1 MQKTTFFLT
10 ALTGATLVIAPTT
23 LSADEPIGYTDT
35 PMLPGT
41 PWHVHDPNRPR
52 PHVVTP
58 AATFSHNAPAPS
70 DATVLFD
77 GKDLS
82 KWQSNKDGPAG
93 WKVENDYMEAV
104 KGAGNIHTKEE
115 FSDFQLHIEFA
126 TPAKVQSNS
135 QGRGNSGVFML
146 GVYEV
151 QVLDTYD
158 NLTYP
163 DGQCGAMYGQF
174 PPLANACKKPG
185 EWQSYDIIFE
195 APRWDESGKLIKK
208 AALTLIQNG
217 VVLHNRKE
225 YIGTTGHKQVGTYD
239 HTKASRGPIELQ
251 DHGNPMRFRNI
262 WIRNLG
268 EYDKP

>member
-1 MQKTTFFLT
+1 MHKFTPLMA
-10 ALTGATLVIAPTT
+10 ALICASLATLVPTAF
-23 LSADEPIGYTDT
+23 ADEPIGYTDT

-52 PHVVTP
+52 PRVVTP

-70 DATVLFD
+70 DAIVLFD

-82 KWQSNKDGPAG
+82 QWENGKGQPAQ
-93 WKVENDYMEAV
+93 WKVANGYMEVA
-104 KGAGNIHTKEE
+104 KGKGDIHTKDE

-135 QGRGNSGVFML
+135 QGRGNSGVFLL

-163 DGQCGAMYGQF
+163 DGQCGAMYGQS
-174 PPLANACKKPG
+174 PPLVNACKKPG
-185 EWQSYDIIFE
+185 EWQTYDIIFE
-195 APRWDESGKLIKK
+195 APRWDASGKLIKK

-217 VVLHNRKE
+217 VVLHNRKD
-225 YIGTTGHKQVGTYD
+225 YLGPTGHKQLGTYEN
-239 HTKASRGPIELQ
+239 TKVSRGPIKLQ
-251 DHGNPMRFRNI
+251 DHGNPMHFRNI

>member
-1 MQKTTFFLT
+1 MQKPTIFLT
-10 ALTGATLVIAPTT
+10 ALAGATLV
-23 LSADEPIGYTDT
+23 LSPMAVSAAEPIGYTDT

-52 PHVVTP
+52 PKVIQP
-58 AATFSHNAPAPS
+58 AETFSHNAPAPS
-70 DATVLFD
+70 DAVVLFD

-82 KWQSNKDGPAG
+82 KWQTDKGGPAE
-93 WKVENDYMEAV
+93 WKVEQGYMEAV
-104 KGAGNIHTKEE
+104 KGKGTIRTKDE

-126 TPAKVQSNS
+126 TPEKVVGNS
-135 QGRGNSGVFML
+135 QGRGNSGVFLM
-146 GVYEV
+146 GQYEM

-174 PPLANACKKPG
+174 PPLVNACKPPG
-185 EWQSYDIIFE
+185 QWQSYDIIFE
-195 APRWDESGKLIKK
+195 APHWDESGKLIKK
-208 AALTLIQNG
+208 ACVTVIQNG
-217 VVLHNRKE
+217 VVLHHRKE
-225 YIGTTGHKQVGTYD
+225 YMGPTSHKELNTYD
-239 HTKASRGPIELQ
+239 HTKSSRGPIALQ